1 MGERLKRGKRGLCS
15 LFLYIKEMKDKK
27 FIEEKTVELLGDGEL
42 FLVDVKVS
50 KNNNIQV
57 FIDGDNGVKIQD
69 CIDLSKALEAC
80 LDRESEDFELS
91 VMSFGLEE
99 PLKMQRQYVKNIG
112 RSLQV
117 ENEEGSFTGVLVEA
131 NEENFTIELKKK
143 SKKATESENKKT
155 YNYTEIK
162 SAKVVISFK

>member
-1 MGERLKRGKRGLCS
+1 
-15 LFLYIKEMKDKK
+15 MKDKN
-27 FIEEKTVELLGDGEL
+27 FIEEKVIEILGEGEL
-42 FLVDVKVS
+42 FLVEVKVS

-69 CIDLSKALEAC
+69 CIDLSRQLEEC

-91 VMSFGLEE
+91 VLSFGLEE

-117 ENEEGSFTGVLVEA
+117 EDEEGSFTGTLISA
-131 NEENFTIELKKK
+131 NEESFTIELKKK
-143 SKKATESENKKT
+143 SKKNTENENQKT
-155 YNYTEIK
+155 YSYKEIK

>member
-1 MGERLKRGKRGLCS
+1 
-15 LFLYIKEMKDKK
+15 MKDKN
-27 FIEEKTVELLGDGEL
+27 FIEEKVKEILGEGEL
-42 FLVDVKVS
+42 FLVEVKVS

-69 CIDLSKALEAC
+69 CIDLSRQLEEC

-91 VMSFGLEE
+91 VLSFGLEE

-117 ENEEGSFTGVLVEA
+117 EDEEGSFTGTLISA
-131 NEENFTIELKKK
+131 NEESFTIELKKK
-143 SKKATESENKKT
+143 SKKNTENENQKT
-155 YNYTEIK
+155 YSYKEIK

>member
-1 MGERLKRGKRGLCS
+1 
-15 LFLYIKEMKDKK
+15 MKDKN
-27 FIEEKTVELLGDGEL
+27 FIEEKVKEILGEGEL
-42 FLVDVKVS
+42 FLVEVKVS

-69 CIDLSKALEAC
+69 CIDLSRQLEEC

-91 VMSFGLEE
+91 VLSFGLEE

-117 ENEEGSFTGVLVEA
+117 EDEEGSFTGTLISA
-131 NEENFTIELKKK
+131 NEESFTIELKKK
-143 SKKATESENKKT
+143 GKKNTENENQKT
-155 YNYTEIK
+155 YIYKEIK

>member
-1 MGERLKRGKRGLCS
+1 
-15 LFLYIKEMKDKK
+15 MKDKN
-27 FIEEKTVELLGDGEL
+27 FIEEKVKEILGEGDL
-42 FLVDVKVS
+42 FLVEVKVS

-69 CIDLSKALEAC
+69 CIDLSRQLEEC

-91 VMSFGLEE
+91 VLSFGLEE

-117 ENEEGSFTGVLVEA
+117 EDEEGSFTGTLISA
-131 NEENFTIELKKK
+131 NEESFTIELKKK
-143 SKKATESENKKT
+143 EKKNTENENQKT
-155 YNYTEIK
+155 YSYKEIK

>member
-1 MGERLKRGKRGLCS
+1 
-15 LFLYIKEMKDKK
+15 MKDKN
-27 FIEEKTVELLGDGEL
+27 FIEEKVKEILGEGEL
-42 FLVDVKVS
+42 FLVEVKVS

-69 CIDLSKALEAC
+69 CIDLSRQLEEC

-91 VMSFGLEE
+91 VLSFGLEE

-117 ENEEGSFTGVLVEA
+117 EDEEGSFTGILISA
-131 NEENFTIELKKK
+131 NEESFTIELKKK
-143 SKKATESENKKT
+143 GKKNTENENQKT
-155 YNYTEIK
+155 YNYKEIK

>member
-1 MGERLKRGKRGLCS
+1 
-15 LFLYIKEMKDKK
+15 MKDKL
-27 FIEEKTVELLGDGEL
+27 FIEEKTKEILGEGEL

-50 KNNNIQV
+50 KNNVIQV

-69 CIDLSKALEAC
+69 CIDLSRKLEEC

-91 VMSFGLEE
+91 VLSFGVEE
-99 PLKMQRQYVKNIG
+99 PLKLQRQYTKNIG

-117 ENEEGSFTGVLVEA
+117 ENEEGAFTGVLVSADEQC
-131 NEENFTIELKKK
+131 FSIELKKK
-143 SKKATESENKKT
+143 SKKDEENDNIKT
-155 YNYTEIK
+155 YNYKEIK

>member
-1 MGERLKRGKRGLCS
+1 
-15 LFLYIKEMKDKK
+15 MKDKN
-27 FIEEKTVELLGDGEL
+27 FIEEKVKEILGEGEL
-42 FLVDVKVS
+42 FLVEVKVS

-69 CIDLSKALEAC
+69 CIDLSRQLEEC

-91 VMSFGLEE
+91 VLSFGLEE

-117 ENEEGSFTGVLVEA
+117 EDEEGFFTGTLISA
-131 NEENFTIELKKK
+131 NEESFTIELKKK
-143 SKKATESENKKT
+143 GKKNIENENQKT
-155 YNYTEIK
+155 YSYKEIK

>member
-1 MGERLKRGKRGLCS
+1 
-15 LFLYIKEMKDKK
+15 MKDKN
-27 FIEEKTVELLGDGEL
+27 FIEEKVKEILGEGEL
-42 FLVDVKVS
+42 FLVEVKVS

-69 CIDLSKALEAC
+69 CIDLSRQLEEC

-91 VMSFGLEE
+91 VLSFGLEE

-117 ENEEGSFTGVLVEA
+117 EDEEGSFTGTLISA
-131 NEENFTIELKKK
+131 NEESFTIELKKK
-143 SKKATESENKKT
+143 GKKNTENENQKT
-155 YNYTEIK
+155 YNYKEIK

>member
-1 MGERLKRGKRGLCS
+1 
-15 LFLYIKEMKDKK
+15 MKDKN
-27 FIEEKTVELLGDGEL
+27 FIEEKVKEILGEGEL
-42 FLVDVKVS
+42 FLVEVKVS

-69 CIDLSKALEAC
+69 CIDLSRQLEEC

-91 VMSFGLEE
+91 VLSFGLEE

-117 ENEEGSFTGVLVEA
+117 ENEEGSFIGTLMSA
-131 NEENFTIELKKK
+131 NEECFTIELKKK
-143 SKKATESENKKT
+143 GKKNTENENQKT
-155 YNYTEIK
+155 YNYKEIK

>member
-1 MGERLKRGKRGLCS
+1 
-15 LFLYIKEMKDKK
+15 MKDKN
-27 FIEEKTVELLGDGEL
+27 FIEEKVKEILGEGDL
-42 FLVDVKVS
+42 FLVEVKVS

-69 CIDLSKALEAC
+69 CIDLSRQLEEC
-80 LDRESEDFELS
+80 LDRESGDFELS
-91 VMSFGLEE
+91 VLSFGLEE

-117 ENEEGSFTGVLVEA
+117 ENEEGSFTGTLISA
-131 NEENFTIELKKK
+131 NEECFTIELKKK
-143 SKKATESENKKT
+143 GKKNTENENQKT
-155 YNYTEIK
+155 YSYKEIK

>member
-1 MGERLKRGKRGLCS
+1 
-15 LFLYIKEMKDKK
+15 MKDKK
-27 FIEEKTVELLGDGEL
+27 FIEEKVTEILGNEDL
-42 FLVDVKVS
+42 FLVEVKVS

-69 CIDLSKALEAC
+69 CIDLSRALEEC

-91 VMSFGLEE
+91 VLSFGLEE
-99 PLKMQRQYVKNIG
+99 PLKLQRQYVKNIG

-117 ENEEGSFTGVLVEA
+117 ETEEASFTGLLVEA
-131 NEENFTIELKKK
+131 NEESFTIELKKK
-143 SKKATESENKKT
+143 GKKAEDNDNKKT
-155 YNYTEIK
+155 YSYSEIK

>member
-1 MGERLKRGKRGLCS
+1 MQTKIRERGDVISS
-15 LFLYIKEMKDKK
+15 LLLYIQEMKDKN
-27 FIEEKTVELLGDGEL
+27 FIEEKVKEILGDGDL
-42 FLVDVKVS
+42 FLVEVKVS

-69 CIDLSKALEAC
+69 CIDLSRQLEEC
-80 LDRESEDFELS
+80 LDRENEDFELS
-91 VMSFGLEE
+91 VLSFGLEE

-117 ENEEGSFTGVLVEA
+117 ENEEGSFTGVLINADEDS
-131 NEENFTIELKKK
+131 FTIELKKK
-143 SKKATESENKKT
+143 SKKNTENENQKT
-155 YNYTEIK
+155 YNYKEIK

>member
-1 MGERLKRGKRGLCS
+1 
-15 LFLYIKEMKDKK
+15 MKDKN
-27 FIEEKTVELLGDGEL
+27 FIEEKVKEILGKEDL
-42 FLVDVKVS
+42 FLVEVKVS

-69 CIDLSKALEAC
+69 CIDLSRQLEEC

-91 VMSFGLEE
+91 VLSFGLEE

-117 ENEEGSFTGVLVEA
+117 ETEETSVTGVLISAED
-131 NEENFTIELKKK
+131 ECFTIELKKK
-143 SKKATESENKKT
+143 NKKNT
-155 YNYTEIK
+155 ENENQKVYKYSEIK

>member
-1 MGERLKRGKRGLCS
+1 
-15 LFLYIKEMKDKK
+15 MKDKN
-27 FIEEKTVELLGDGEL
+27 FIEEKVKEILEEGEL
-42 FLVDVKVS
+42 FLVEVKVS

-69 CIDLSKALEAC
+69 CIDLSRQSEEC

-91 VMSFGLEE
+91 VLSFGLEE

-117 ENEEGSFTGVLVEA
+117 EDEQGSFTGTLISA
-131 NEENFTIELKKK
+131 NEESFTIELKKK
-143 SKKATESENKKT
+143 GKKNIENENKKT
-155 YNYTEIK
+155 YNYKEIK

>member
-1 MGERLKRGKRGLCS
+1 
-15 LFLYIKEMKDKK
+15 MKDKN
-27 FIEEKTVELLGDGEL
+27 FIEETVKEILGDGDL
-42 FLVDVKVS
+42 FLVEVKVS

-69 CIDLSKALEAC
+69 CIDLSRQLEEC

-91 VMSFGLEE
+91 VLSFGLEE

-117 ENEEGSFTGVLVEA
+117 ENEEGSFTGVLINA
-131 NEENFTIELKKK
+131 DEESFTIELKKK
-143 SKKATESENKKT
+143 SKKNTENENQKT
-155 YNYTEIK
+155 YNYKEIK

>member
-1 MGERLKRGKRGLCS
+1 
-15 LFLYIKEMKDKK
+15 MKDKN
-27 FIEEKTVELLGDGEL
+27 FIEEKVKEILGEGEL
-42 FLVDVKVS
+42 FLVEVKVS

-69 CIDLSKALEAC
+69 CIDLSRQLEEC

-91 VMSFGLEE
+91 VLSFGLEE
-99 PLKMQRQYVKNIG
+99 PLKMPRQYVKNIG

-117 ENEEGSFTGVLVEA
+117 EDEQGSFTGTLISA
-131 NEENFTIELKKK
+131 NEESFTIELKKK
-143 SKKATESENKKT
+143 GKKNIENENKKT
-155 YNYTEIK
+155 YNYKEIK

>member
-1 MGERLKRGKRGLCS
+1 
-15 LFLYIKEMKDKK
+15 MKDKL
-27 FIEEKTVELLGDGEL
+27 FIEEKTKEILGDGEL

-50 KNNNIQV
+50 KNNVIQV

-69 CIDLSKALEAC
+69 CIDLSRSLEEC

-91 VMSFGLEE
+91 VLSFGLEE
-99 PLKMQRQYVKNIG
+99 PLKLQRQYVKNIG

-117 ENEEGSFTGVLVEA
+117 ESEEGSFTGVLKSVE
-131 NEENFTIELKKK
+131 EESFTIELKKK
-143 SKKATESENKKT
+143 NKKDKENDNLKT
-155 YNYTEIK
+155 YNYKEIK

>member
-1 MGERLKRGKRGLCS
+1 
-15 LFLYIKEMKDKK
+15 MKDKN
-27 FIEEKTVELLGDGEL
+27 FIEEKVKEILGEGEL
-42 FLVDVKVS
+42 FLVEVKVS

-69 CIDLSKALEAC
+69 CIDLSRQLEEC

-91 VMSFGLEE
+91 VLSFGLEE

-117 ENEEGSFTGVLVEA
+117 ENEEGSFTGTLISA
-131 NEENFTIELKKK
+131 NEESFTIELKKK
-143 SKKATESENKKT
+143 GKKNTENENQKT
-155 YNYTEIK
+155 YNYKEIK

>member
-1 MGERLKRGKRGLCS
+1 
-15 LFLYIKEMKDKK
+15 MKDKL
-27 FIEEKTVELLGDGEL
+27 FIEEKTKEILGDGEL

-50 KNNNIQV
+50 KNNVIQV

-69 CIDLSKALEAC
+69 CIDLSRKLEEC

-91 VMSFGLEE
+91 VLSFGVEE
-99 PLKMQRQYVKNIG
+99 PLKLQRQYTKNIG

-117 ENEEGSFTGVLVEA
+117 ENEEGSFTGVLVSADEQC
-131 NEENFTIELKKK
+131 FSIELKKK
-143 SKKATESENKKT
+143 NKKDEENYNIKT
-155 YNYTEIK
+155 YNYKEIK

>member
-1 MGERLKRGKRGLCS
+1 
-15 LFLYIKEMKDKK
+15 MKDKN
-27 FIEEKTVELLGDGEL
+27 FIEEKVKEILGEGEL
-42 FLVDVKVS
+42 FLVEVKVS

-69 CIDLSKALEAC
+69 CIDLSRQLEEC

-91 VMSFGLEE
+91 VLSFGLEE

-117 ENEEGSFTGVLVEA
+117 ENEEGSFTGTLMSA
-131 NEENFTIELKKK
+131 NEECFTIELKKK
-143 SKKATESENKKT
+143 GKKNTENFLTMERESDKMR
-155 YNYTEIK
+155 
-162 SAKVVISFK
+162 SWQ

>member
-1 MGERLKRGKRGLCS
+1 
-15 LFLYIKEMKDKK
+15 MKDKN
-27 FIEEKTVELLGDGEL
+27 FIEEKVKEILEEGEL
-42 FLVDVKVS
+42 FLVEVKVS

-69 CIDLSKALEAC
+69 CIDLSRQLEEC

-91 VMSFGLEE
+91 VLSFGLEE

-117 ENEEGSFTGVLVEA
+117 EDEQGSFTGTLISA
-131 NEENFTIELKKK
+131 NEESFTIELKKK
-143 SKKATESENKKT
+143 GKKNIENENKKT
-155 YNYTEIK
+155 YNYKEIK

>member
-1 MGERLKRGKRGLCS
+1 
-15 LFLYIKEMKDKK
+15 MKDKN
-27 FIEEKTVELLGDGEL
+27 FIEEKVKEILGEGDL
-42 FLVDVKVS
+42 FLVEVKVS

-69 CIDLSKALEAC
+69 CIDLSRQLEEC

-91 VMSFGLEE
+91 VLSFGLEE

-117 ENEEGSFTGVLVEA
+117 EDEEGSFTGTLISA
-131 NEENFTIELKKK
+131 NEESFTIELKKK
-143 SKKATESENKKT
+143 GKKNTENENQKT
-155 YNYTEIK
+155 YNYKEIK

>member
-1 MGERLKRGKRGLCS
+1 
-15 LFLYIKEMKDKK
+15 MKDKN
-27 FIEEKTVELLGDGEL
+27 FIEEKVIEILGEGEL
-42 FLVDVKVS
+42 FLVEVKVS

-69 CIDLSKALEAC
+69 CIDLSRQLEEC

-91 VMSFGLEE
+91 VLSFGLEE

-117 ENEEGSFTGVLVEA
+117 ENEEGSFTGTLMSA
-131 NEENFTIELKKK
+131 NEECFTIELKKK
-143 SKKATESENKKT
+143 GKKNTENENQKT
-155 YNYTEIK
+155 YNYKEIK

>member
-1 MGERLKRGKRGLCS
+1 
-15 LFLYIKEMKDKK
+15 MKDKN
-27 FIEEKTVELLGDGEL
+27 FIEEKVKEILGEGDL

-50 KNNNIQV
+50 KNNNINI

-69 CIDLSKALEAC
+69 CIDLSKALEEC
-80 LDRESEDFELS
+80 LDRETEDFELN
-91 VMSFGLEE
+91 VASFGLEE

-117 ENEEGSFTGVLVEA
+117 DTEEESITGKLVEA
-131 NEENFTIELKKK
+131 NEETFTIELK
-143 SKKATESENKKT
+143 SKKKKVTETDNKKT
-155 YNYTEIK
+155 YSYTEIK

>member
-1 MGERLKRGKRGLCS
+1 
-15 LFLYIKEMKDKK
+15 MKDKL
-27 FIEEKTVELLGDGEL
+27 FIEEKTKEILGDGEL

-50 KNNNIQV
+50 KNNVIQV

-69 CIDLSKALEAC
+69 CIDLSRKLEEC

-91 VMSFGLEE
+91 VLSFGVEE
-99 PLKMQRQYVKNIG
+99 PLKLQRQYTKNIG

-117 ENEEGSFTGVLVEA
+117 ENEEGSFTGVLVSADEQS
-131 NEENFTIELKKK
+131 FSIELKKK
-143 SKKATESENKKT
+143 NKKDEENDNIKT
-155 YNYTEIK
+155 YNYKEIK

>member
-1 MGERLKRGKRGLCS
+1 
-15 LFLYIKEMKDKK
+15 MKDKN
-27 FIEEKTVELLGDGEL
+27 FIEEKVKEILGEGEL
-42 FLVDVKVS
+42 FLVEVKVS

-69 CIDLSKALEAC
+69 CIDLSRQLEEC

-91 VMSFGLEE
+91 VLSFGLEE

-117 ENEEGSFTGVLVEA
+117 EDEQGSFTGTLISA
-131 NEENFTIELKKK
+131 NEESFTIELKKK
-143 SKKATESENKKT
+143 GKKNIENENKKT
-155 YNYTEIK
+155 YNYKEIK

>member
-1 MGERLKRGKRGLCS
+1 
-15 LFLYIKEMKDKK
+15 MKDKN
-27 FIEEKTVELLGDGEL
+27 FIEEKVKEILGEGEL
-42 FLVDVKVS
+42 FLVEVKVS

-69 CIDLSKALEAC
+69 CIDLSIQLEEC
-80 LDRESEDFELS
+80 LDRESEYFELS
-91 VMSFGLEE
+91 VLSFGLEE

-117 ENEEGSFTGVLVEA
+117 EDEEGSFTGTLISA
-131 NEENFTIELKKK
+131 NEESFTIELKKK
-143 SKKATESENKKT
+143 GKKNTENENQRT
-155 YNYTEIK
+155 YNYKEIK